1 MAIYYNAGF
10 IPSYYGDVAY
20 FELIRDL
27 KDINLNYLLD
37 IIKTKS
43 TIIKNIVICDV
54 NRCVLLE
61 YDVEKDCP
69 FFTPKN
75 NDVRGLLDEI
85 RNIFVK
91 CETSKPTN
99 CPNC

>member
-10 IPSYYGDVAY
+10 IPSDYGDVAY
-20 FELIRDL
+20 VDLIRDL
-27 KDINLNYLLD
+27 KDVNLNYLLK

-43 TIIKNIVICDV
+43 NTIKYIVICDA

-75 NDVRGLLDEI
+75 NEVRGVLDAI

-91 CETSKPTN
+91 CETN
-99 CPNC
+99 

>member
-10 IPSYYGDVAY
+10 IPSFYGDVAY
-20 FELIRDL
+20 FDLIRDL
-27 KDINLNYLLD
+27 KDINLIYLLK

-43 TIIKNIVICDV
+43 DIIKNIVICDV

-61 YDVEKDCP
+61 YDVAKDCA

-75 NDVRGLLDEI
+75 DDVRGALNEI

-91 CETSKPTN
+91 CETN
-99 CPNC
+99 

>member
-10 IPSYYGDVAY
+10 IPSFYGDVAY
-20 FELIRDL
+20 FDLIRDL
-27 KDINLNYLLD
+27 KDINLNYLLK

-43 TIIKNIVICDV
+43 TTIKNIVICDV

-75 NDVRGLLDEI
+75 NEVRGVLDAI

-91 CETSKPTN
+91 CETN
-99 CPNC
+99 

>member
-1 MAIYYNAGF
+1 MSVYYNMGF
-10 IPSYYGDVAY
+10 IPSFYGEIAY
-20 FELIRDL
+20 FDLIRDL
-27 KDINLNYLLD
+27 NDIDLNYLLK

-43 TIIKNIVICDV
+43 NTIKDIVIFDK
-54 NRCVLLE
+54 NSCVLLE

-75 NDVRGLLDEI
+75 NEVRGVLDAI

-91 CETSKPTN
+91 CETN
-99 CPNC
+99 

>member
-20 FELIRDL
+20 FELLRDL
-27 KDINLNYLLD
+27 TDINLLYLLD

-43 TIIKNIVICDV
+43 TTIKNIVICDV

-75 NDVRGLLDEI
+75 DFVRGLLDEI
-85 RNIFVK
+85 RNIFIK
-91 CETSKPTN
+91 CETN
-99 CPNC
+99 

>member
-20 FELIRDL
+20 IDLIRDL
-27 KDINLNYLLD
+27 KDVNLNYLLK

-43 TIIKNIVICDV
+43 NTIKYIVICDA

-75 NDVRGLLDEI
+75 AKVRGVLNEI

-91 CETSKPTN
+91 CETN
-99 CPNC
+99 

>member
-1 MAIYYNAGF
+1 MAFYYNAGF

-20 FELIRDL
+20 FELLRDL

>member
-1 MAIYYNAGF
+1 MAIYYNVGF
-10 IPSYYGDVAY
+10 IPSFYGEFAY
-20 FELIRDL
+20 FDLIRDL
-27 KDINLNYLLD
+27 KDINLNYLLK

-43 TIIKNIVICDV
+43 NTIKNIVICDA

-75 NDVRGLLDEI
+75 NDVRGVLDEI
-85 RNIFVK
+85 RNIFIK
-91 CETSKPTN
+91 CETN
-99 CPNC
+99 

>member
-20 FELIRDL
+20 FELLRDL

-43 TIIKNIVICDV
+43 NIIKNIVICDV

-69 FFTPKN
+69 FFIFKN
-75 NDVRGLLDEI
+75 NDVRGILDEI

-91 CETSKPTN
+91 CETN
-99 CPNC
+99 

>member
-1 MAIYYNAGF
+1 MGIYYNAGF
-10 IPSYYGDVAY
+10 IPSFYGSLAY
-20 FELIRDL
+20 FELLRDL

-43 TIIKNIVICDV
+43 TTIKNIVICDV

-61 YDVEKDCP
+61 YDVKKDCP

-75 NDVRGLLDEI
+75 NYVRGILDEI
-85 RNIFVK
+85 RNIFIK
-91 CETSKPTN
+91 CETN
-99 CPNC
+99 

>member
-10 IPSYYGDVAY
+10 IPSFYGDVAY
-20 FELIRDL
+20 FDLIRDL
-27 KDINLNYLLD
+27 KDINLNYLLK

-43 TIIKNIVICDV
+43 TTIKNIVICDA

-75 NDVRGLLDEI
+75 KQVREVLDAI

-91 CETSKPTN
+91 CETN
-99 CPNC
+99 

>member
-1 MAIYYNAGF
+1 MSVYYNMGF
-10 IPSYYGDVAY
+10 IPSFYGEIAY
-20 FELIRDL
+20 FDLIRDL
-27 KDINLNYLLD
+27 NDIDLNYLLK

-43 TIIKNIVICDV
+43 NTIKYIVICDA

-75 NDVRGLLDEI
+75 ADVRGLLNEI

-91 CETSKPTN
+91 CETN
-99 CPNC
+99 